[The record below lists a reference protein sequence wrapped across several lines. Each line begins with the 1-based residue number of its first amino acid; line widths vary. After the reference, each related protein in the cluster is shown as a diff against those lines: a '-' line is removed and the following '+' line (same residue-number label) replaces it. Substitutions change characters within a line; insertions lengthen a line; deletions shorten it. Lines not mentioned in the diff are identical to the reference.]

1 MKININN
8 KELMARLFVERM
20 KEKSEKEIRIKYADD
35 LELKKDAEIDC
46 LYYWLLSRLYVVA
59 DSRIPARPHGTITVK
74 GQMTNFNKVLLTQGD
89 KGGYESN
96 YLPLYVE
103 GIKFFDVIEKTLKI
117 FNSLEEFSASH
128 IKIHDKAC
136 EFEISF

>member
-1 MKININN
+1 MKININD

-74 GQMTNFNKVLLTQGD
+74 GPIKLQGKEVITTDLRAGAALIVAALSAEGETTIKEVKHVLRGYAGLIKKITQV
-89 KGGYESN
+89 GGE
-96 YLPLYVE
+96 
-103 GIKFFDVIEKTLKI
+103 I
-117 FNSLEEFSASH
+117 SLEEV
-128 IKIHDKAC
+128 
-136 EFEISF
+136 